1 MILVGGENLID
12 FLQEDGD
19 GGYPVYRA
27 NPGGS
32 PFNTAMAIGR
42 QDAPVGYLTP
52 ISSDSLG
59 QLLRTT
65 LVASGVDCR
74 AALSDKPTSLAV
86 VSLVDGQPSYQF
98 YREDTAERQV
108 TSASLRASLPDPVT
122 CLQLGS
128 LCLANGRD
136 ADDWADLATHLSAS
150 GIPVTFDPNIRP
162 AFIHDRDAYFRRF
175 QQTLTAAD
183 LVKLS
188 DEDIEW
194 LYPGADMHDAARR
207 LFEEND
213 LGVLVLTQGG
223 DGAVAF
229 TAAGRIDMPAAKVP
243 DLVDTVGAG
252 DTFMATLIA
261 QLHHRGLLTKTAIRA
276 ASQEDITDILRLAA
290 RAAAINCGRKGCNPP
305 TLAELGA

>member
-1 MILVGGENLID
+1 MILVGGENLVD
-12 FLQEDGD
+12 FLQEA
-19 GGYPVYRA
+19 GGEGHPVYRA

-59 QLLRTT
+59 QLLRMT
-65 LVASGVDCR
+65 LVASGVDCL
-74 AALSDKPTSLAV
+74 APPSDKPTSLAV

-98 YREDTAERQV
+98 YRENTAEREV
-108 TSASLRASLPDPVT
+108 TTASLRACLPDPVT
-122 CLQLGS
+122 CLQIGS

-136 ADDWADLATHLSAS
+136 ADDWAVLATHLSAS
-150 GIPVTFDPNIRP
+150 QVPVTFDPNIRP
-162 AFIHDRDAYFRRF
+162 AFIHDRGDYFRRF
-175 QQTLTAAD
+175 RQVMAAAD

-188 DEDIEW
+188 DEDINW
-194 LYPGADMHDAARR
+194 LYPDEDMQVAAKR
-207 LFEEND
+207 LFDEND
-213 LGVLVLTQGG
+213 LAMLVLTKGG

-229 TAAGRIDMPAAKVP
+229 TASGRIDMDAAPVP

-261 QLHHRGLLTKTAIRA
+261 QLYTRELLDKSAMRGASRDDLAAI
-276 ASQEDITDILRLAA
+276 LGLAA

-305 TLAELGA
+305 TRAELGG